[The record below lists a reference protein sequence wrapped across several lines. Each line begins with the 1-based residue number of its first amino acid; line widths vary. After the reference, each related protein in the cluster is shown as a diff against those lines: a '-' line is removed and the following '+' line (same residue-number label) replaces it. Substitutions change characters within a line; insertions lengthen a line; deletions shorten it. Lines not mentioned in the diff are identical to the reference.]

1 MPLRRLSALNFRNI
15 KVNRVIRLLTYSD
28 ILLLSGWGLIN
39 PILAVFF
46 ADQIEGG
53 DVKVAG
59 IAVMVF
65 FLVKSLLQIPLA
77 RVIDLKK
84 GELDDYW
91 WMLAGTIL
99 IAVAPFLFLWATLPW
114 HVYLIQV
121 VHGIGGAL
129 SYPTW
134 LAIFTRHIDKHEE
147 GLEWSIYYTT
157 TDMGAA
163 ITAGAGGYMASLFG
177 YDLVFLVVGI
187 ASVIGTLFLLGVKQY
202 MRKTS

>member
-1 MPLRRLSALNFRNI
+1 MALRRLTALNFKNI
-15 KVNRVIRLLTYSD
+15 TINRVIRLLTYSD

-39 PILAVFF
+39 PIMAVFF
-46 ADQIEGG
+46 ADNIEGG

-59 IAVMVF
+59 LAIMVF

-77 RVIDLKK
+77 RIIDLTK

-91 WMLAGTIL
+91 WMLIGTFL
-99 IAVAPFLFLWATLPW
+99 ISISPFFFIWASLPW
-114 HVYLIQV
+114 HVYVIQV
-121 VHGIGGAL
+121 IHGVGGAL

-157 TDMGAA
+157 TDLGAA
-163 ITAGAGGYMASLFG
+163 LTAGAGGYLASLLG
-177 YDLVFLVVGI
+177 YDALFYVVGVLSI
-187 ASVIGTLFLLGVKQY
+187 IGTLFLFGVKGHL
-202 MRKTS
+202 RKTS